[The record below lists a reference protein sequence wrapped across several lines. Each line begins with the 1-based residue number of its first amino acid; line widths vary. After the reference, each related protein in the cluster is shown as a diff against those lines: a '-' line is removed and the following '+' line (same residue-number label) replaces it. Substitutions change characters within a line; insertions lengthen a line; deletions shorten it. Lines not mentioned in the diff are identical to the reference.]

1 MNVSSMT
8 YENKGYM
15 NLSYKIIKL
24 CPDQLGYF
32 FAIRSHQ
39 VAPMWTVISI
49 TMILIEIIGLQFE

>member
-1 MNVSSMT
+1 MSVPSMT
-8 YENKGYM
+8 YEIKGCM
-15 NLSYKIIKL
+15 NISYGIIKL

-39 VAPMWTVISI
+39 VAPMWTLISI